1 MSFSS
6 SSTRNIKIFFAYSQN
21 NQDER
26 LRQALEEQLHLLN
39 SLGVDT
45 KWYKYQIE
53 TEQDW
58 EDEICKDLNRADLIV
73 LLVSSTFMHE
83 LHEHWNV
90 PVKRATKRY
99 EEEEVTLIPVLL
111 REVYGW
117 QRVLGDLIPLPNN
130 GIAIASS
137 PNRDAAF
144 VEVAQGIVEKVE
156 ELKEYQE
163 KLQEYEQHF
172 SEAIQR
178 EEPLSEYAREWLNNF
193 KHTWNIKDRDTVLIE
208 KAVTQRQK
216 EYYQQNLQQYEQ
228 YLYAA
233 IQQEYPFSNDTRDEL
248 KLQQE
253 SLNIKDEDIARLEA
267 EITQQREYE
276 LEQERKQIFVGRG
289 AVWAVFVV
297 AVVMLGGSFMNGQN
311 KPPSRIP
318 SAASNQTTKLTPN
331 TNDEN
336 FDGWIFIGQVKNAS
350 DSPTNKKTLIGSSI
364 SIDSPVVPSRES
376 EVTVIQSV
384 SLRDNR
390 PQKPNFNPK
399 EQKLLG
405 VIESGQKVI
414 IVDTFVVPRN
424 SSVTSVFAK
433 IRKCNVAC
441 N

>member
-6 SSTRNIKIFFAYSQN
+6 SSTKNIKIFFAYSQHRD
-21 NQDER
+21 DER
-26 LRQALEEQLHLLN
+26 LRQALKDHLHELR
-39 SLGVDT
+39 SLGVDSR
-45 KWYKYQIE
+45 WHKYQVE
-53 TEQDW
+53 AAQDW
-58 EDEICKDLNRADLIV
+58 EDEICEDINTADLTVILVSPSFLNESCWDSPVNRAK
-73 LLVSSTFMHE
+73 E
-83 LHEHWNV
+83 RCEQ
-90 PVKRATKRY
+90 
-99 EEEEVTLIPVLL
+99 EEVPLIPVLL
-111 REVYGW
+111 RQVNGW
-117 QRVLGDLIPLPNN
+117 ERKLGDLAPLPSN
-130 GIAIASS
+130 GRAVNDRNWANS
-137 PNRDAAF
+137 DEAF
-144 VEVAQGIVEKVE
+144 VEIAQGIVEKVE

-163 KLQEYEQHF
+163 KLQEYKQHF

-208 KAVTQRQK
+208 NAVTQRQQ

-233 IQQEYPFSNDTRDEL
+233 IQQEYHLSNDTRDEL
-248 KLQQE
+248 KRQQK

-276 LEQERKQIFVGRG
+276 LEQERKQVFLGRG
-289 AVWAVFVV
+289 AGWAVFVV
-297 AVVMLGGSFMNGQN
+297 AVVMLGGTFMNGQD
-311 KPPSRIP
+311 KPPSRMP
-318 SAASNQTTKLTPN
+318 SAASDHTNLIKPN
-331 TNDEN
+331 KNHEN
-336 FDGWIFIGQVKNAS
+336 FEGWIFIGQVKNAS
-350 DSPTNKKTLIGSSI
+350 DSPTTKKTLVGSSI
-364 SIDSPVVPSRES
+364 SIDSPVVPSRQS

-399 EQKLLG
+399 DQKLLG

-424 SSVTSVFAK
+424 SSLTSVFAK
-433 IRKCNVAC
+433 VRKCDVAC

>member
-6 SSTRNIKIFFAYSQN
+6 SSTKNIKIFFAYSQHRD
-21 NQDER
+21 DER
-26 LRQALEEQLHLLN
+26 LRQALEDHLHLLN
-39 SLGVDT
+39 SLGVAT
-45 KWYKYQIE
+45 KWYKYQIQ

-58 EDEICKDLNRADLIV
+58 EDEICEDLDRADLII
-73 LLVSSTFMHE
+73 LLVSPAFMHE
-83 LHEHWNV
+83 LNEHWNT
-90 PVKRATKRY
+90 PVNRAKEQC
-99 EEEEVTLIPVLL
+99 EEEEVILIPVLL

-156 ELKEYQE
+156 ELKEYQA

-178 EEPLSEYAREWLNNF
+178 EEPLSEYDRESLNNF

-208 KAVTQRQK
+208 KAVTQRQQ

-233 IQQEYPFSNDTRDEL
+233 IQQEYPLSNDTRDEL

-276 LEQERKQIFVGRG
+276 LEQERKQLFLGRG
-289 AVWAVFVV
+289 AGWAVFGV

-311 KPPSRIP
+311 KPPSRRP
-318 SAASNQTTKLTPN
+318 SPASIHTTKLTQN
-331 TNDEN
+331 TN
-336 FDGWIFIGQVKNAS
+336 
-350 DSPTNKKTLIGSSI
+350 L
-364 SIDSPVVPSRES
+364 
-376 EVTVIQSV
+376 
-384 SLRDNR
+384 
-390 PQKPNFNPK
+390 
-399 EQKLLG
+399 
-405 VIESGQKVI
+405 
-414 IVDTFVVPRN
+414 
-424 SSVTSVFAK
+424 
-433 IRKCNVAC
+433 
-441 N
+441 

>member
-6 SSTRNIKIFFAYSQN
+6 SSTKNIKILFAYSQN
-21 NQDER
+21 NQDEK

-53 TEQDW
+53 TERDW

-73 LLVSSTFMHE
+73 LLVSSTFRHE

-90 PVKRATKRY
+90 PVKRATERY
-99 EEEEVTLIPVLL
+99 EQEEVTLIPVLL

-208 KAVTQRQK
+208 KTVTQRQK

-233 IQQEYPFSNDTRDEL
+233 IQQEYPLSNDTRDEL
-248 KLQQE
+248 KLQQD

-276 LEQERKQIFVGRG
+276 LDQERKQMFSGRVAG
-289 AVWAVFVV
+289 WAVFVV
-297 AVVMLGGSFMNGQN
+297 AVVMLGGNFMNGQN

-318 SAASNQTTKLTPN
+318 SAASNYTTKLTPN

-336 FDGWIFIGQVKNAS
+336 FNGWIFIGQVKNAS
-350 DSPTNKKTLIGSSI
+350 DSPTTKKTLVGSSI

-376 EVTVIQSV
+376 QVTVIRSV

-405 VIESGQKVI
+405 VIKSGQKVI
-414 IVDTFVVPRN
+414 IVDTFVVPKN

-433 IRKCNVAC
+433 VRKCDVAC

>member
-53 TEQDW
+53 TERDW
-58 EDEICKDLNRADLIV
+58 ENEICKDLNRADLIV

-90 PVKRATKRY
+90 PVKRATERY
-99 EEEEVTLIPVLL
+99 EDEEVTLIPVLL

-193 KHTWNIKDRDTVLIE
+193 KHTWNIKDRDTYRIE
-208 KAVTQRQK
+208 ALVTEKQQELYK
-216 EYYQQNLQQYEQ
+216 QNLQEYKESW
-228 YLYAA
+228 YAA
-233 IQQEYPFSNDTRDEL
+233 TQNEYPISDSTRDEL
-248 KLQQE
+248 KSLQI
-253 SLNIKDEDIARLEA
+253 SLKLKDEDIAKIEEQIPQSRKT
-267 EITQQREYE
+267 EIYPTEIP
-276 LEQERKQIFVGRG
+276 KISGVGLAAIG
-289 AVWAVFVV
+289 IIALVFVS
-297 AVVMLGGSFMNGQN
+297 AMNSQD
-311 KPPSRIP
+311 KPPSRLP
-318 SAASNQTTKLTPN
+318 SLASNQTASLTPN
-331 TNDEN
+331 INNEN
-336 FDGWIFIGQVKNAS
+336 FDGWIFIGQVKNIS
-350 DSPTNKKTLIGSSI
+350 YSPTVKKPLISGSR
-364 SIDSPVVPSRES
+364 SIDLAVVPLKGNK
-376 EVTVIQSV
+376 VTVMKRV
-384 SLRDNR
+384 SLRQNR
-390 PQKPNFNPK
+390 PQEPNFNH
-399 EQKLLG
+399 EEAQLLG
-405 VIESGQKVI
+405 AIDKGKRVI
-414 IVDTFVVPRN
+414 IVDTFVVA
-424 SSVTSVFAK
+424 STSNFTAVWAK
-433 IRKCNVAC
+433 VRKCDVAC

>member
-6 SSTRNIKIFFAYSQN
+6 SSTINIKIFFAYSQN

-45 KWYKYQIE
+45 QWYKYQIE
-53 TEQDW
+53 TERDW

-90 PVKRATKRY
+90 PVKRATERY

-130 GIAIASS
+130 GIAKGSS

-156 ELKEYQE
+156 ELKEYQK

-178 EEPLSEYAREWLNNF
+178 EEPLSEYARECLNNF
-193 KHTWNIKDRDTVLIE
+193 KHTWHIKDRDTVLIE

-233 IQQEYPFSNDTRDEL
+233 IQQEYPLRNDTRDEL
-248 KLQQE
+248 KLEQE

-276 LEQERKQIFVGRG
+276 LEQERKQLFLGRG
-289 AVWAVFVV
+289 AGWAVFGV
-297 AVVMLGGSFMNGQN
+297 AVVMLGGSFMNDQN
-311 KPPSRIP
+311 KPPSRMP
-318 SAASNQTTKLTPN
+318 SPASIQTTKLTPN

-350 DSPTNKKTLIGSSI
+350 DSPTTKKTLVGSSI
-364 SIDSPVVPSRES
+364 SIDSPVVPSKES
-376 EVTVIQSV
+376 EVTVIRSV

-414 IVDTFVVPRN
+414 IVDTFVLPRN
-424 SSVTSVFAK
+424 SSITSVFAK
-433 IRKCNVAC
+433 VRKCDVAC